1 MYESQN
7 NENNIYN
14 NNNNYNNNYNEYY
27 DNKDFNELS
36 NEKIKD
42 ISLQIRLG
50 FIRKVYGILSVQ
62 LLITTLLSFIA
73 MISKSF
79 QNFLLNHIS
88 LIYLSCFLILII
100 SFIIQCFPYF
110 TQNYPQ
116 NYIILFLFTLAESYL
131 ISFICAFSN
140 HKIVFMAAFMTLIMC
155 LTLTIYAINTK
166 SDFTT
171 KGGILFILS
180 AGLFL
185 FTFFGLFTDNK
196 FFHIL
201 ISTFGV
207 ILFGFYLIYDTQ
219 LIIGNKSEL
228 LETDDYILGAFLLY
242 LDIINIFL
250 YLLKLMSSSGD

>member
-1 MYESQN
+1 MYDSQN
-7 NENNIYN
+7 E
-14 NNNNYNNNYNEYY
+14 NYNDFY
-27 DNKDFNELS
+27 KSDFNKTS

-42 ISLQIRLG
+42 ITIQIRLG

-73 MISKSF
+73 MISNSF
-79 QNFLLNHIS
+79 QKFLLNHIG
-88 LIYLSCFLILII
+88 LIYLFLVLVVII
-100 SFIIQCFPYF
+100 SFIIQCFPYLVK
-110 TQNYPQ
+110 TYPQ
-116 NYIILFLFTLAESYL
+116 NYIILFLFTLSESYL

-155 LTLTIYAINTK
+155 LSLTIYAINTK

-171 KGGILFILS
+171 KGGILFILG
-180 AGLFL
+180 AGFFL
-185 FTFFGLFTDNK
+185 FSIFGLFTDNK

-201 ISTFGV
+201 ISTCGV

-228 LETDDYILGAFLLY
+228 LETDDYILGAFFLY
-242 LDIINIFL
+242 MDIINIFL
-250 YLLKLMSSSGD
+250 YLLELLSSNN